1 MEDFVSIKNWAVED
15 RPVEKA
21 IAKGMDSLTNSE
33 LLAILI
39 NTGTAKRSA
48 IDIAKDLLNSADYN
62 LLELCKRNLS
72 EITKIKG
79 IGEKK
84 AITILAALELGKR
97 RQITT
102 SLERPKV
109 KTSKDSFQI
118 LSPYFIGLN
127 VEHFYVA
134 FLNRSN
140 FVIEIQAISTGGTAS
155 TVVDPKVI
163 FKKALEIPTA
173 TTLIV
178 AHNHPSGN
186 LTPSHPDRI
195 LTQRLVDAAKVLDY
209 KILDH
214 LIISQNEFLSMADE
228 GLMTIRD

>member
-1 MEDFVSIKNWAVED
+1 MEEFVSIKNWAVED

-39 NTGTAKRSA
+39 NTGTTKRSA

-62 LLELCKRNLS
+62 LLELCKRNMA

-140 FVIEIQAISTGGTAS
+140 FLIDIQSISNGGMSS
-155 TVVDPKVI
+155 TVVDSRVI
-163 FKKALEIPTA
+163 FKKALEMPNA
-173 TTLIV
+173 TTLIL

-186 LTPSHPDRI
+186 LIPSQPDRI
-195 LTQRLVDAAKVLDY
+195 LTKRLMQAAQLLDY

-214 LIISQNEFLSMADE
+214 LIISQNEYLSMADE
-228 GLMTIRD
+228 GLMSFTD